1 VFSVRLEN
9 EDQQRGWLRP
19 FRHVQASIRRWY
31 RPRHRGIRHHLPVG
45 ARAGD
50 PGDRRE
56 LQQPGEKVY
65 DVEEIELQNGDKA
78 KLKPLSIKQLR
89 KFMEVVKK
97 TQDST
102 DENVTL
108 SILIDACAVALETQL
123 PDLVSDRDKLE
134 DALDVPT
141 INRIL
146 EVCGGIK
153 MDDPNLIAAAVLA
166 GQN

>member
-1 VFSVRLEN
+1 L
-9 EDQQRGWLRP
+9 
-19 FRHVQASIRRWY
+19 AT
-31 RPRHRGIRHHLPVG
+31 
-45 ARAGD
+45 
-50 PGDRRE
+50 
-56 LQQPGEKVY
+56 KVY

-89 KFMEVVKK
+89 K
-97 TQDST
+97 
-102 DENVTL
+102 NVTL

-123 PDLVSDRDKLE
+123 PDLVADRDKLE
-134 DALDVPT
+134 EALDVPT

>member
-1 VFSVRLEN
+1 L
-9 EDQQRGWLRP
+9 
-19 FRHVQASIRRWY
+19 AST
-31 RPRHRGIRHHLPVG
+31 
-45 ARAGD
+45 
-50 PGDRRE
+50 
-56 LQQPGEKVY
+56 VY
-65 DVEEIELQNGDKA
+65 DVEEIELQNGAKV

-89 KFMEVVKK
+89 KFMEVIKK
-97 TQDST
+97 VQDAE
-102 DENVTL
+102 DETATL
-108 SILIDACAVALETQL
+108 GILVEACGVALETQL
-123 PDLVSDRDKLE
+123 PDLVADLDKLE